1 MILMLLKPLFKY
13 HASQED
19 YLLWGTDGGP
29 HATAYNVMETANIGL
44 RLLVAVEEGLVSHG
58 GQYGCLRAQAVTRQ
72 LRDAGLAQAAKIF
85 RSIKRYGLLALGELF
100 QGLFPVRLEED
111 MMKRI
116 LGYMGYP
123 AQPQLDP
130 LGPHYYVAGG
140 AWGEAWSGLETPE
153 MRSNLLGLYR
163 LGDRLAG
170 KIHKVIFATPSLNLD
185 GIHKVAQGELMGQ
198 GRREK

>member
-1 MILMLLKPLFKY
+1 
-13 HASQED
+13 
-19 YLLWGTDGGP
+19 
-29 HATAYNVMETANIGL
+29 
-44 RLLVAVEEGLVSHG
+44 
-58 GQYGCLRAQAVTRQ
+58 
-72 LRDAGLAQAAKIF
+72 
-85 RSIKRYGLLALGELF
+85 
-100 QGLFPVRLEED
+100 

-170 KIHKVIFATPSLNLD
+170 KIHKVIFATPGLDLD
-185 GIHKVAQGELMGQ
+185 GIHKVAQGELSFGLLEQ
-198 GRREK
+198 VGTCVSLRKERKRKPS